1 DYAIDIY
8 NNRTFA
14 FSNRIG
20 EIKLSNVVESGQQIE
35 FYRTAVFSKERLEKL
50 CVVINF
56 YIGSAVSFF
65 GVNLFFDKLYTY
77 TELESI
83 NFPMKKTEM

>member
-1 DYAIDIY
+1 M
-8 NNRTFA
+8 R
-14 FSNRIG
+14 
-20 EIKLSNVVESGQQIE
+20 
-35 FYRTAVFSKERLEKL
+35 L

-83 NFPMKKTEM
+83 NLPMKKTEMCIVPNTIAVGPDVVIGSSAAILFLNLLYINNF